1 MKDAIIGIDISKN
14 TCDVALYI
22 NNRMQTKII
31 SNNLK
36 GCLELKCWLQ
46 KKSVLNAHICMEA
59 TGGYEVLLAKF
70 FYNNQFKVSVVNP
83 ARIKGFA
90 ISKLSRVKTD
100 KEDCK
105 LIAHF
110 YQAMKPDLWQ
120 PTKENIHNLQQL
132 VRRLD
137 VLIANKNQET
147 NRLKMAD
154 KITILNI
161 QNHIDFL
168 DQQIKEIE
176 KLINNCIATDE
187 DLSSNMQLLMSV
199 PGLGEKTIAII
210 LAYLNDAKKFNSA
223 KEVVAFIGLNPKPR
237 QSGSSLNG
245 ATQIS
250 KTGDAYLRQSFY
262 MPTLTAMRFN
272 PILKDFTDRLSEK
285 GKPKMVIVVAAM
297 RKLIHIIYGILKT
310 QTPFNAQ
317 INI

>member
-1 MKDAIIGIDISKN
+1 M
-14 TCDVALYI
+14 
-22 NNRMQTKII
+22 
-31 SNNLK
+31 
-36 GCLELKCWLQ
+36 
-46 KKSVLNAHICMEA
+46 
-59 TGGYEVLLAKF
+59 
-70 FYNNQFKVSVVNP
+70 
-83 ARIKGFA
+83 
-90 ISKLSRVKTD
+90 
-100 KEDCK
+100 
-105 LIAHF
+105 
-110 YQAMKPDLWQ
+110 
-120 PTKENIHNLQQL
+120 
-132 VRRLD
+132 D

-147 NRLKMAD
+147 NRLELAD
-154 KITILNI
+154 KITIPNI

-176 KLINNCIATDE
+176 QLIKNCIASDE
-187 DLSSNMQLLMSV
+187 DLSGKKKLLMSV
-199 PGLGEKTIAII
+199 PGLGEKTTAII
-210 LAYLNDAKKFNSA
+210 LAYLNDAKKFSSA

-272 PILKDFTDRLSEK
+272 PILKNFTDRLSEK

-297 RKLIHIIYGILKT
+297 RKLLHIIYGILKT